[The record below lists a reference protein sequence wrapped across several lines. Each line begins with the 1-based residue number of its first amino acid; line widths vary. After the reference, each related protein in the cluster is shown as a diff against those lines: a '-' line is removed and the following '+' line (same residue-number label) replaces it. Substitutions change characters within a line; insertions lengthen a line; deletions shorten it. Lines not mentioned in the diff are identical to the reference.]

1 MFKVYE
7 EIFQRVAALICGTD
21 AGQLSVYQA
30 ITHFAENRE
39 QSHAVSSPSSRIEP
53 IIQTIIKSKK
63 KYLANQNSSRF
74 LVCLFH

>member
-1 MFKVYE
+1 MKRQV
-7 EIFQRVAALICGTD
+7 FQLYKEVFNPVAALICGTD

-53 IIQTIIKSKK
+53 IIQTIIK
-63 KYLANQNSSRF
+63 
-74 LVCLFH
+74 